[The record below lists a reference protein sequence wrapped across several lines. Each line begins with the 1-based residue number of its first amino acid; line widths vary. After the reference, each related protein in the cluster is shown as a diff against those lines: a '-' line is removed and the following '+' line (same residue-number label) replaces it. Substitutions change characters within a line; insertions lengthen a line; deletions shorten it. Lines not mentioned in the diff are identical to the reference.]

1 MKNYVQPGKTIP
13 IVATAT
19 RAAGLGMVRDRIFGV
34 LVTDAVSGEEVNLVV
49 EGVFELQLE
58 SAGITALHGE
68 LAYMVPDDGTISD
81 GPDGGDN
88 LTCGIFLEDVAP
100 GDTTAVVRLNGYCSI
115 V

>member
-34 LVTDAVSGEEVNLVV
+34 LVTDAVSGEEVNLAV
-49 EGVFELQLE
+49 EGVFELELE
-58 SAGITALHGE
+58 SAAITALHGE
-68 LAYMVPDDGTISD
+68 LAYVTPSGTISD
-81 GPDGGDN
+81 GPNGTTN